1 MQQQLQ
7 SQQLASA
14 LGPAAE
20 PRHQQPSG
28 GRAGAT
34 EHPPPQQAQATPVH
48 VSVAPAKTP
57 TNRKMQP
64 PVVVTAAFRAR
75 SASNMEGE
83 PATGAATGSNN
94 QQQQQQEPEDVLVAA
109 RHVLAAGIDELDDAD
124 DDGRASV
131 GPTFVDELEVTS
143 YIQGKAIEAE
153 KRLLS
158 TFGHDKNEWSVRENK
173 VINTAHA
180 TKLKQEHARHS
191 QQIKQIKLAEEEK
204 WRQELAAELDFQRRA
219 GLRT

>member
-1 MQQQLQ
+1 ME
-7 SQQLASA
+7 AE
-14 LGPAAE
+14 PAA
-20 PRHQQPSG
+20 
-28 GRAGAT
+28 
-34 EHPPPQQAQATPVH
+34 
-48 VSVAPAKTP
+48 
-57 TNRKMQP
+57 
-64 PVVVTAAFRAR
+64 AAA
-75 SASNMEGE
+75 N
-83 PATGAATGSNN
+83 GSNN
-94 QQQQQQEPEDVLVAA
+94 QQLLLQQEPEEALVAP

-173 VINTAHA
+173 IINTAHA

-191 QQIKQIKLAEEEK
+191 QQIKQLKLAEEEK